1 MLIGGRQVSQR
12 DDQRD
17 NHSSINVETRWCL
30 GTRTPV
36 WDALWRQIFADL
48 GDDLDQP
55 ASDDEVS
62 TAGCRLPT
70 AEPGQDEV

>member
-1 MLIGGRQVSQR
+1 VSRR
-12 DDQRD
+12 DDHPGNQ
-17 NHSSINVETRWCL
+17 SSIEIRADWRPS
-30 GTRTPV
+30 TRTPV

-48 GDDLDQP
+48 GDDLDQS

-62 TAGCRLPT
+62 AAGCRLPT

>member
-1 MLIGGRQVSQR
+1 MSRR
-12 DDQRD
+12 DDHPGIQP
-17 NHSSINVETRWCL
+17 SIEIRTDWRP
-30 GTRTPV
+30 GTRTPL

-55 ASDDEVS
+55 ASDDEVDAS
-62 TAGCRLPT
+62 GCRLPM